1 MCVYTKNILCVYH
14 MWMYVSVVTDAEW
27 RESKWLSTQARQAE
41 RANRRF
47 PALLDRKPVAL
58 RGLHTRCRY
67 MCMHT

>member
-1 MCVYTKNILCVYH
+1 

-27 RESKWLSTQARQAE
+27 RESKWLGTQARQSE
-41 RANRRF
+41 RANLRC
-47 PALLDRKPVAL
+47 PACNCRKPFAL